1 MPNPVAYNATTPPS
15 GGFQRA
21 TITYGLSGSNYG
33 ANSPGGLTYYNSL
46 PTSSAWVIVSD
57 SYTLGLSTQGNA
69 KPVMWSTGSASTGS
83 LIRLINGLPSMTSSF
98 TDYYSAVNW
107 LQSTNKYFLLN
118 NGYENIVTDGL
129 VLNLDA
135 GWWNSYPT
143 TGTTWTD
150 LSGNT
155 NNGTLTN
162 GFTFNSSNNGSIVF
176 DGLDAYV
183 NVNSNANILSKTAYT
198 KTAWFYPT
206 SFSINNNIN
215 SGGFSGQH
223 AFWLAG
229 SDRLHSGH
237 NGNWGTVVSTTV
249 LSLNTWYFGAVTF
262 DTTNGWKL
270 YLNGTQESTSSS
282 TTTFE
287 GNGEILIGSYAGGN
301 LFRGRIAG
309 TQVYS
314 KVLTASE
321 VAQNYNALRGR
332 YGI

>member
-1 MPNPVAYNATTPPS
+1 M
-15 GGFQRA
+15 
-21 TITYGLSGSNYG
+21 
-33 ANSPGGLTYYNSL
+33 
-46 PTSSAWVIVSD
+46 
-57 SYTLGLSTQGNA
+57 
-69 KPVMWSTGSASTGS
+69 
-83 LIRLINGLPSMTSSF
+83 
-98 TDYYSAVNW
+98 
-107 LQSTNKYFLLN
+107 
-118 NGYENIVTDGL
+118 

-135 GWWNSYPT
+135 AKLDSYPGS
-143 TGTTWTD
+143 GTTWYD
-150 LSGNT
+150 ISGNN

-162 GFTFNSSNNGSIVF
+162 GPTFSGIGKQAAIVF

-321 VAQNYNALRGR
+321 VAQNYNAQKGR
-332 YGI
+332 FGL